1 MFSNNI
7 IQYRMFHYKL
17 EELENSNAKKERI
30 RPTSLLTKLKF
41 ITKRVFLV
49 RISFIGLPPARL
61 EL

>member
-1 MFSNNI
+1 
-7 IQYRMFHYKL
+7 MFHYKL